1 MARLEKLEEELYGKE
16 EPEELV
22 KRTRRRIVFPTPASR
37 FPTAWFG
44 RNGPQPKS
52 KMDFWDGGRVFK
64 FFLGALAIVLIVGGA
79 AFIFLYLGT
88 KGQEA
93 LVTVGGREE
102 IQAGELVTIPIVF
115 KNLSRVSLQEA
126 ELTIILPRD
135 SLLQENGI
143 ERVSPPL
150 ITRKIANLG
159 PGEEGVEEITVR
171 FFGKEGE
178 EKNVEAAFLYRP
190 ENLRARFSAK
200 GVRAFKI
207 SRVPLA
213 ISWEIPSL
221 LSRGQDAEI
230 KVRYSS
236 SAPLAFENVSLRLDY
251 PPGFSF
257 ISAIPLPSAGDSIW
271 KVGALSPGQEG
282 SIILKGKITGE
293 EGEAKIFRAGLGF
306 FDPLTKEWR
315 PYSES
320 SEEAKIAV
328 TPLSV
333 QGFLDGQ
340 KEKIINPGERLNFAL
355 RYKNNTEFTLK
366 NVSLR
371 AYPEGNILDL
381 SSLAAEKGGVFD
393 FNSRSVVWNSAGL
406 ANLSEIPAGAGG
418 EVGFAVVARERP
430 IVLNAQDK
438 NLKVVLRAS
447 VEAAGVPRELA
458 QTELR
463 SEEKLEFKVNS
474 KIIFSAKALY
484 RSSPILNSGP
494 LPPRVGAK
502 TFYTVL
508 WEARNFTND
517 LQNAEIRAKLPAN
530 IKWENVFWPQDA
542 RITFDQGASE
552 VRWPLG
558 LVRAG
563 IGVIAPALTA
573 AFQVS
578 LTPSE
583 ADVGDNPALIN
594 EAKLSAL
601 DTFTKQNL
609 EARVGS
615 LSIRL
620 TEDSGTTSGD
630 WTVIR

>member
-1 MARLEKLEEELYGKE
+1 MGKIEELEEELYGKE
-16 EPEELV
+16 EPGELV
-22 KRTRRRIVFPTPASR
+22 KRTRRRIVFPTPASK
-37 FPTAWFG
+37 FPTAWLG
-44 RNGPQPKS
+44 RNGPQPQ
-52 KMDFWDGGRVFK
+52 GRFLTDRRIFK
-64 FFLGALAIVLIVGGA
+64 FFLGALAVVLIIGGA
-79 AFIFLYLGT
+79 AFIFIYLGT

-93 LVTVGGREE
+93 LVTIEGREE
-102 IQAGELVTIPIVF
+102 IQAGELVTISVVF
-115 KNLSRVSLQEA
+115 KNLSRVHLQEA

-150 ITRKIANLG
+150 ITKKIIDLE
-159 PGEEGVEEITVR
+159 PGKEGAEEITVR

-178 EKNVEAAFLYRP
+178 EKKVEAALLYRP

-200 GVRAFKI
+200 GVKIFRI

-221 LSRGQDAEI
+221 LSRGQEAEI
-230 KVRYSS
+230 KVRYNS
-236 SAPLAFENVSLRLDY
+236 SAPLTFENVSLRLDY

-257 ISAIPLPSAGDSIW
+257 VSASPSPSAGDSIW

-306 FDPLTKEWR
+306 FDPSTKEWR

-320 SEEAKIAV
+320 SKETKIAV

-340 KEKIINPGERLNFAL
+340 KEKIINPGERLNFVL

-371 AYPEGNILDL
+371 AYPEGDILDL
-381 SSLAAEKGGVFD
+381 SSLTSEKGGVFD

-406 ANLSEIPAGAGG
+406 AELGEVPAGGGG
-418 EVGFAVVARERP
+418 EVGFGVVARERP
-430 IVLNAQDK
+430 LVRSPEDK
-438 NLKVVLRAS
+438 NLKVALRS
-447 VEAAGVPRELA
+447 TIEAAGIPGELS

-508 WEARNFTND
+508 WEARNFTSD

-530 IKWENVFWPQDA
+530 IKWEGVFWPTDA
-542 RITFDQGASE
+542 RITFDTGASE
-552 VRWPLG
+552 VRWSLG
-558 LVRAG
+558 SVKAG
-563 IGVIAPALTA
+563 TGVITPSPTA

-583 ADVGDNPALIN
+583 ADVGDSPVLVN
-594 EAKLSAL
+594 EAKFSVL
-601 DTFTKQNL
+601 DTFTNQNL
-609 EARVGS
+609 EARTGP

-620 TEDSGTTSGD
+620 TEDLNTISGD
-630 WTVIR
+630 WEVVR